1 MGISWIFV
9 FVMLG
14 SSSATAFSVG
24 FESEQV
30 CSAYA
35 KGYMARP
42 ETVVERV
49 RVAECVGLHT
59 GQVVNFNP
67 PVPITSA
74 DHYQLQDLPSNKI
87 KACKDADGCYVL
99 THDELIGGLRAA
111 NNAGSRSQTGLQKK

>member
-9 FVMLG
+9 FVMMG

-35 KGYMARP
+35 KGYISRP
-42 ETVVERV
+42 ETIADRV
-49 RVAECVGLHT
+49 RVAECVGLHN

-67 PVPITSA
+67 PVPITST
-74 DHYQLQDLPSNKI
+74 DHYQLQDLPSKKI
-87 KACKDADGCYVL
+87 KACKDASGCYVL
-99 THDELIGGLRAA
+99 THDELIDGLRAA
-111 NNAGSRSQTGLQKK
+111 NNAGTRSQINQQKK